1 MASETRKDVQTK
13 VPVLGALMGTFL
25 VYGFLRMVLHEFI
38 GFDFPWEINTI
49 IAVMILLISL
59 IVGGSIGG
67 LIQLQKQG
75 RTAEIPSFL
84 RYLLANVVRLV
95 LLWAVMV
102 LGDWLGE
109 TFYGRVG
116 GLIGLVASGVLFFVV
131 QLRFPRLSL
140 E

>member
-1 MASETRKDVQTK
+1 MASETRNDLHTK

-25 VYGFLRMVLHEFI
+25 VYGFLRMVLHEFV

-59 IVGGSIGG
+59 IVGSSIGG

-84 RYLLANVVRLV
+84 RYLLANVLRLV

-109 TFYGRVG
+109 SFYGRVG